1 MAKVKFTLE
10 PSPTFKAVV
19 NIPVAGGKPA
29 PVEFIFKHRDREQFK
44 DFVEGLTDR
53 KDVDV
58 VMDIASGWDL
68 DDAFDA
74 ASIEKLVT
82 RYMGAFN
89 AICEVYFTELTKS
102 GARSGN

>member
-1 MAKVKFTLE
+1 MAKVKFTLD
-10 PSPTFKAVV
+10 PAPTFKSVV

-44 DFVEGLTDR
+44 EFVEGLTDR
-53 KDVDV
+53 QDVEV
-58 VMDIASGWDL
+58 IMDMASGWDL

-74 ASIEKLVT
+74 ESIGKLVT

-89 AICEVYFTELTKS
+89 AICEVYFNELTKS
-102 GARSGN
+102 GPRSGN